1 MSLQVSSTRNEF
13 FARDRTCDGTHCTR
27 GNQPV
32 KPTERGVTHLL
43 LATRYSYRGLRS
55 AWRYEESFRQEALVT
70 VVMVALAIWMARD
83 IVDFLLLTLPVLLIL
98 AAELGNS
105 AIEAVVDRI
114 GEEYHDLSGLAKDF
128 GSAMVFMNILAAGV
142 SWSCVCLSIFFFD

>member
-1 MSLQVSSTRNEF
+1 MF
-13 FARDRTCDGTHCTR
+13 GTR
-27 GNQPV
+27 GSLPV
-32 KPTERGVTHLL
+32 KPTERGIVHLL

-55 AWRYEESFRQEALVT
+55 AWRYEESFRQETLVI
-70 VVMVALAIWMARD
+70 VVSVPLAMWLARD
-83 IVDFLLLTLPVLLIL
+83 IVDFLLLTLPVLLTL

-114 GEEYHDLSGLAKDF
+114 GEERHELSGRAKDF
-128 GSAMVFMNILAAGV
+128 GSAMVFMNILVAAV

>member
-1 MSLQVSSTRNEF
+1 M
-13 FARDRTCDGTHCTR
+13 
-27 GNQPV
+27 